1 MRAQIGC
8 VGSLGPSTESRLGC
22 RRKPTGVEHCTG
34 LRCSISFTQ
43 EKRMGLLDSVIGAL
57 GNSQGGGGGGGGGG
71 QADLL
76 NAVVGMLGQGGGTG
90 GGAAG
95 GMAGGMGGF
104 GGLISLASKFQQ
116 NGLGDVMNSWIGT
129 GENKPITP
137 DALGAVLGNDTVA
150 GMAKQLGV
158 NNNDL
163 LGQLSQLLPQV
174 VDKLTPQGQIPQAG
188 AAGGVGDLAGLLGG
202 LLKR

>member
-1 MRAQIGC
+1 
-8 VGSLGPSTESRLGC
+8 
-22 RRKPTGVEHCTG
+22 
-34 LRCSISFTQ
+34 
-43 EKRMGLLDSVIGAL
+43 MGLLDSVIGAL
-57 GNSQGGGGGGGGGG
+57 GSSQGRGNGGG

-76 NAVVGMLGQGGGTG
+76 NAVVGMLGQGGSAG
-90 GGAAG
+90 GSAAG
-95 GMAGGMGGF
+95 GL
-104 GGLISLASKFQQ
+104 GGLIGLASKFQQ

-129 GENKPITP
+129 GENKPISP
-137 DALGAVLGNDTVA
+137 DALGGVLGNDMVA

-174 VDKLTPQGQIPQAG
+174 VDKMTPDGQMPQAG
-188 AAGGVGDLAGLLGG
+188 AAGGMGDLAGLLGG